1 VRRKGTTLVE
11 LLVVITII
19 LLLASFAIP
28 SFARYLAHARLQLA
42 GTTLVQDLQ
51 TIQTC
56 AIGDDDYYTIVFI
69 TNQNRYYFRPGTT
82 SYAPAGAVS
91 TERQLSTLAGF
102 PLVTLNKVSPVSAVF
117 GPESSSRAYP
127 IVTMSFNGAGR
138 PSQTGGGH
146 VTLVNR
152 YYERIDV
159 VITPVD
165 GHITMR
171 WVTPWNR

>member
-1 VRRKGTTLVE
+1 MRRKGTTLLE
-11 LLVVITII
+11 LLVVLAIT

-51 TIQTC
+51 TIQTS

-69 TNQNRYYFRPGTT
+69 TNENRYYFRPGTT
-82 SYAPAGAVS
+82 SYAPPNSVRV
-91 TERQLSTLAGF
+91 ERQLSSLAGF
-102 PLVTLNKVSPVSAVF
+102 PLATMNVIAPVSVVF

-152 YYERIDV
+152 YKERIDV
-159 VITPVD
+159 IVTPVD
-165 GHITMR
+165 GRIYMK
-171 WVTPWNR
+171 WVTPWNT